1 MAVHGSALSIHT
13 GVGEG
18 SEVEVE
24 MGGKIATGAGI
35 GEELEMGVQA
45 ELEVEMGV
53 QVEPHRDENKREA
66 EGGGGDVIAGGEV
79 LQ

>member
-1 MAVHGSALSIHT
+1 
-13 GVGEG
+13 
-18 SEVEVE
+18 
-24 MGGKIATGAGI
+24 
-35 GEELEMGVQA
+35 MGVQA